1 MIHGATLAP
10 ALAVVQFLFCSLAAL
25 GTPVVPCT
33 TMSRIAGPVAPPV
46 PVENTPLDR
55 SQLAVLT
62 EAELDAAD
70 DDGLGG
76 NGEYQDLQ
84 ACDID
89 DLREAVAVEAESLR
103 RVRSS
108 SDPAGAEDAYK
119 DGLPMDDERAAL
131 WHLDL
136 GVGAACVALVT
147 LGAHPVL
154 SCNGGEFGALHAF
167 PSPLIRLYLEDAD
180 PVRLVDLANRTGIEL
195 GIWEGKIVMQ
205 ADSTEAFHQF
215 GRLVLATSD
224 TNPVSA
230 SGMGHPQD

>member
-1 MIHGATLAP
+1 
-10 ALAVVQFLFCSLAAL
+10 
-25 GTPVVPCT
+25 
-33 TMSRIAGPVAPPV
+33 MSRIVGPAAPPV
-46 PVENTPLDR
+46 PVQNTPLDR

-89 DLREAVAVEAESLR
+89 DLREAVAIEAEALR

-108 SDPAGAEDAYK
+108 SDQARAEDAYR

-147 LGAHPVL
+147 LGARPVL
-154 SCNGGEFGALHAF
+154 SCNGGEFGSPHVF

-180 PVRLVDLANRTGIEL
+180 PVRLVDLANRAGIGL
-195 GIWEGKIVMQ
+195 GIWEGKIIMQ
-205 ADSTEAFHQF
+205 ADTTDSFHQF
-215 GRLVLATSD
+215 GRLVLADSDARPTSTLSED
-224 TNPVSA
+224 RA
-230 SGMGHPQD
+230 

>member
-1 MIHGATLAP
+1 
-10 ALAVVQFLFCSLAAL
+10 
-25 GTPVVPCT
+25 
-33 TMSRIAGPVAPPV
+33 MSRIVGAVAPPV
-46 PVENTPLDR
+46 LVENAPLDR
-55 SQLAVLT
+55 SQLDVLT

-84 ACDID
+84 ACDLN
-89 DLREAVAVEAESLR
+89 DLRAAVAVEAEALR
-103 RVRSS
+103 RVRSAPDS
-108 SDPAGAEDAYK
+108 ARAEDAYK
-119 DGLPMDDERAAL
+119 DGLPMDDDRAAL

-154 SCNGGEFGALHAF
+154 SCNGGEFGTAHAF

-180 PVRLVDLANRTGIEL
+180 PDRLVDLANRAGIGL

-205 ADSTEAFHQF
+205 ADTTEAFHQF
-215 GRLVLATSD
+215 GRLVLAASD
-224 TNPVSA
+224 TNHMSA
-230 SGMGHPQD
+230 SSGAHPKD

>member
-1 MIHGATLAP
+1 
-10 ALAVVQFLFCSLAAL
+10 
-25 GTPVVPCT
+25 
-33 TMSRIAGPVAPPV
+33 MSRIAGPVAPPL
-46 PVENTPLDR
+46 PVENAPLDR
-55 SQLAVLT
+55 SHLAVLT

-84 ACDID
+84 ACDIA
-89 DLREAVAVEAESLR
+89 DLRAALAVEAEALR
-103 RVRSS
+103 RVRSAP
-108 SDPAGAEDAYK
+108 DPARAEDAYK

-154 SCNGGEFGALHAF
+154 SCNGGEFGTVHAF

-180 PVRLVDLANRTGIEL
+180 PGGLVDLANRTGIAL
-195 GIWEGKIVMQ
+195 RVWEGKIVMQ
-205 ADSTEAFHQF
+205 ADSTESFHQF
-215 GRLVLATSD
+215 GRLVLAHS
-224 TNPVSA
+224 NARPRP
-230 SGMGHPQD
+230 H

>member
-1 MIHGATLAP
+1 
-10 ALAVVQFLFCSLAAL
+10 
-25 GTPVVPCT
+25 
-33 TMSRIAGPVAPPV
+33 MSRIADLVATPIPI
-46 PVENTPLDR
+46 ENAPLDR
-55 SQLAVLT
+55 SQLYVLT
-62 EAELDAAD
+62 EADLDAAD

-84 ACDID
+84 GCDID
-89 DLREAVAVEAESLR
+89 DLREAVALEAEALQ
-103 RVRSS
+103 RVRSA
-108 SDPAGAEDAYK
+108 SDTASAEDAYRA
-119 DGLPMDDERAAL
+119 GLPMDDERAAL

-154 SCNGGEFGALHAF
+154 SCNGGEFGAVHPF

-180 PVRLVDLANRTGIEL
+180 PVHLVDLANRAGIRL

-205 ADSTEAFHQF
+205 ADTTEAFHQF

-224 TNPVSA
+224 TNPMSA
-230 SGMGHPQD
+230 SGAGRSLD

>member
-1 MIHGATLAP
+1 
-10 ALAVVQFLFCSLAAL
+10 
-25 GTPVVPCT
+25 
-33 TMSRIAGPVAPPV
+33 MSRIVGPVAPPV
-46 PVENTPLDR
+46 SVENTPLDR

-89 DLREAVAVEAESLR
+89 DLREAVAVEAEALR
-103 RVRSS
+103 RVRSA
-108 SDPAGAEDAYK
+108 SDPACAEEAYK

-154 SCNGGEFGALHAF
+154 SCNGGEFGAVHAF
-167 PSPLIRLYLEDAD
+167 PSPLIRLYLEEAD
-180 PVRLVDLANRTGIEL
+180 PVRLVELANQARLTL
-195 GIWEGKIVMQ
+195 AIWEGKIVMQ
-205 ADSTEAFHQF
+205 ADSTDAFHRF
-215 GRLVLATSD
+215 GRLVLATLD

-230 SGMGHPQD
+230 SGTGRMID

>member
-1 MIHGATLAP
+1 
-10 ALAVVQFLFCSLAAL
+10 
-25 GTPVVPCT
+25 
-33 TMSRIAGPVAPPV
+33 MSRIVGPVAPPV

-84 ACDID
+84 ACDLD
-89 DLREAVAVEAESLR
+89 DLREAVAVEAEALR

-108 SDPAGAEDAYK
+108 SDQARAEDAYK

-180 PVRLVDLANRTGIEL
+180 PVRLVNLANRAGIRL
-195 GIWEGKIVMQ
+195 SIWEGKIVMQ
-205 ADSTEAFHQF
+205 ANSTEAFHQF
-215 GRLVLATSD
+215 GRLVLANSD
-224 TNPVSA
+224 PDPMSA
-230 SGMGHPQD
+230 SGTGDSLD

>member
-1 MIHGATLAP
+1 
-10 ALAVVQFLFCSLAAL
+10 
-25 GTPVVPCT
+25 
-33 TMSRIAGPVAPPV
+33 MSRIVGPVAPPV
-46 PVENTPLDR
+46 SVENMPLDR

-70 DDGLGG
+70 EDGLGG

-89 DLREAVAVEAESLR
+89 DLREAVAIEAEALR

-108 SDPAGAEDAYK
+108 SDQARAEYAYK

-154 SCNGGEFGALHAF
+154 SCNGGEFGAPHAF
-167 PSPLIRLYLEDAD
+167 PSPLIRLYLEGAD
-180 PVRLVDLANRTGIEL
+180 PVRLVDLVNRAGIRL

-215 GRLVLATSD
+215 GRLVLVTST
-224 TNPVSA
+224 TNPMTA
-230 SGMGHPQD
+230 WGSGHSLD

>member
-1 MIHGATLAP
+1 
-10 ALAVVQFLFCSLAAL
+10 
-25 GTPVVPCT
+25 
-33 TMSRIAGPVAPPV
+33 MSRIAGPVAPPV

-89 DLREAVAVEAESLR
+89 DLRAAVAVEAEALR
-103 RVRSS
+103 RVRSAP
-108 SDPAGAEDAYK
+108 DPACAEDAYK

-154 SCNGGEFGALHAF
+154 SCNGGEFGAVHAF

-180 PVRLVDLANRTGIEL
+180 PDRLLDLANRAGIGL
-195 GIWEGKIVMQ
+195 GIWEGKIVMH
-205 ADSTEAFHQF
+205 ADTTEAFHQF

-224 TNPVSA
+224 TNPMLA
-230 SGMGHPQD
+230 FSGALTQD